1 MNLKF
6 KRNLGYGMRSASL
19 IALVLVAVLLLNAGM
34 TVLCRRFLLYSDMT
48 GDKLYTITDVTIDR
62 LAETFDKVNEERRQ
76 SGEEDVSVD
85 IIFCADP
92 DMIVANEQMRYVYY
106 TALNM
111 QKAFPDTI
119 RVSTVNVWENPS
131 AVDAYRT
138 NSYSSIYQSNI
149 IIASGSEFRVT
160 GIKNYYIYSDT
171 TDSEPWAYNGEKKLV
186 QNITNVT
193 KAEAPICA
201 ITYNHGEPFDPNAS
215 REDQQ
220 YSELLHVIENAGYDI
235 QFLNLETEEIPED
248 CRLIITFDPQTDF
261 KPASQSASGKS
272 ELTKID
278 AFLAQSHSFMVFVDA
293 DTPRLMN
300 LEEILEEW
308 GISFDRYTEEGNDK
322 NILGN
327 YQINSSASI
336 DAAGASV
343 VGVYEKDGVGASVT
357 ENMRDLG
364 GSPKVVFGNAM
375 SISYSDRY
383 ETHFVLADETYGT
396 GAYSYGSYYRN
407 NHPRDIFDIFRANDT
422 SVAYA
427 LKDGERILD
436 EEGQPLKVDTRGDYK
451 LMTLSMENRTFSE
464 GKGYTT
470 VDQVSYVCAVGSTEF
485 ASNAILGSNA
495 YGNTDLLLETLRAIG
510 KEMEPIGIEFKP
522 MYTSEMTQESPDTG
536 ELYFTQTG
544 LIAWTVVLMALPA
557 VGFALVGIVLLVK
570 RRMRT

>member
-6 KRNLGYGMRSASL
+6 KRTLGYGARSAAL

-34 TVLCRRFLLYSDMT
+34 TVLCRKLLLYSDMT
-48 GDKLYTITDVTIDR
+48 GDKLYTITDVTVTR
-62 LAETFDKVNEERRQ
+62 LSETFEKVNSERRA
-76 SGEEDVSVD
+76 SGQEDVSVD

-92 DMIVANEQMRYVYY
+92 DMIVANEQMRYIYY

-111 QKAFPDTI
+111 QKAFPETI
-119 RVSTVNVWENPS
+119 RVSAVNVWENPS

-160 GIKNYYIYSDT
+160 GIKNYFVYSDD
-171 TDSEPWAYNGEKKLV
+171 TDSDPWAYNGEKKLV

-193 KAEAPICA
+193 KAEAPICG
-201 ITYNHGEPFDPNAS
+201 ITYNHGEPFSPDAS
-215 REDQQ
+215 HEDQQ
-220 YSELLHVIENAGYDI
+220 YSELLHVIKNAGYDI
-235 QFLNLETEEIPED
+235 QFLNLETEEVPED

-261 KPASQSASGKS
+261 KPASASASGVS

-278 AFLAQSHSFMVFVDA
+278 AYLAESNSFMVFVDA

-343 VGVYEKDGVGASVT
+343 VGVYESEGVGGSIT
-357 ENMRDLG
+357 ESMRDLG

-383 ETHFVLADETYGT
+383 ETSFVLADEDYGT
-396 GAYSYGSYYRN
+396 GAFSFGSYYRN
-407 NHPRDIFDIFRANDT
+407 NHARDIFDVFRANDT
-422 SVAYA
+422 AVAYA
-427 LKDGERILD
+427 LKNGEKLLD
-436 EEGQPLKVDTRGDYK
+436 AEGKPLKVDTRGNYK
-451 LMTLSMENRTFSE
+451 LMTLTKENRTFNE

-470 VDQVSYVCAVGSTEF
+470 VDRVSYVCAVGSTEF

-495 YGNTDLLLETLRAIG
+495 YGNTDLLLETLRTIG
-510 KEMEPIGIEFKP
+510 REMEPIGIEFKP
-522 MYTSEMTQESPDTG
+522 LYSSEMTQESPETG
-536 ELYFTQTG
+536 ELYYTQKG
-544 LIAWTVVLMALPA
+544 LIAWTVVLALIPA
-557 VGFALVGIVLLVK
+557 VGFVLTGVVLLVK
-570 RRMRT
+570 RKMRT

>member
-1 MNLKF
+1 MNLKV
-6 KRNLGYGMRSASL
+6 KRAFGLGVRSASL
-19 IALVLVAVLLLNAGM
+19 VALVLVAVLLLNAGM
-34 TVLCRRFLLYSDMT
+34 TVLCRKFLWYSDMT
-48 GDKLYTITDVTIDR
+48 ADELYTITDVTVER
-62 LAETFDKVNEERRQ
+62 LEETFDKVNAERRE

-92 DMIVANEQMRYVYY
+92 DMLVGNEQYRYVYY

-149 IIASGSEFRVT
+149 IIASGTEFRVT
-160 GIKNYYIYSDT
+160 NIKSYYVYSDT
-171 TDSEPWAYNGEKKLV
+171 TDGEPWAYNGEKKLV

-193 KAEAPICA
+193 KAEAPVCA
-201 ITYNHGEPFDPNAS
+201 ITYNHGEPFSPDLS

-220 YSELLHVIENAGYDI
+220 YSELLHVIENAGYEI

-293 DTPRLMN
+293 DTPKLLN

-343 VGVYEKDGVGASVT
+343 VGVYEQDGLGASIT

-383 ETHFVLADETYGT
+383 ETYFVLADEENGT
-396 GAYSYGSYYRN
+396 GAYSFGSYYRN
-407 NHPRDIFDIFRANDT
+407 NHARDIFDMFRANDT
-422 SVAYA
+422 AVAYA
-427 LKDGERILD
+427 LKDGEKLLD
-436 EEGQPLKVDTRGDYK
+436 DEGQPLKVDTRGNYK
-451 LMTLSMENRTFSE
+451 LMTISMENRTLDE
-464 GKGYTT
+464 GRGYTT
-470 VDQVSYVCAVGSTEF
+470 VDQVSYVCAVSSTEF

-495 YGNTDLLLETLRAIG
+495 YGNTDLLLETLRMIG

-522 MYTSEMTQESPDTG
+522 MYSSEMTQESAETG
-536 ELYFTQTG
+536 ELYYTQKG
-544 LIAWTVVLMALPA
+544 LNAWTVVLAMLPA
-557 VGFALVGIVLLVK
+557 VGFALAGVVVLVK
-570 RRMRT
+570 RRTRT

>member
-1 MNLKF
+1 MNLNY
-6 KRNLGYGMRSASL
+6 KRTLGHGARSASL

-34 TVLCRRFLLYSDMT
+34 TVLFRKMLWYSDMT

-62 LAETFDKVNEERRQ
+62 LSETFEKVNSERRE
-76 SGEEDVSVD
+76 SGQEDVRVE

-92 DMIVANEQMRYVYY
+92 DLLVANEQMRYIYY

-119 RVSTVNVWENPS
+119 RVSSIDVLENPS

-138 NSYSSIYQSNI
+138 NSYSSIYQSSI
-149 IIASGSEFRVT
+149 IIASGTEFRVT
-160 GIKNYYIYSDT
+160 SVKNYYVYGDDT
-171 TDSEPWAYNGEKKLV
+171 NTAPWAYNGEKKLV

-215 REDQQ
+215 REDQK
-220 YSELLHVIENAGYDI
+220 YSEFLHVIENAGYDI

-248 CRLIITFDPQTDF
+248 CRLVITFDPQTDF
-261 KPASQSASGKS
+261 KPASLSASGKS

-278 AFLAQSHSFMVFVDA
+278 AFLAESHSFMVFVDA
-293 DTPRLMN
+293 DTPKLMN

-308 GISFDRYTEEGNDK
+308 GIAFERYTEDGNEK

-343 VGVYEKDGVGASVT
+343 VGSYETDGVGATIT
-357 ENMRDLG
+357 ENLRDYG

-375 SISYSDRY
+375 PISYSDRY
-383 ETHFVLADETYGT
+383 ELAFVMADADYGT
-396 GAYSYGSYYRN
+396 GAFSFGSYYRN
-407 NHPRDIFDIFRANDT
+407 NHARDIFDVFRANET
-422 SVAYA
+422 AVAHVLA
-427 LKDGERILD
+427 NGEKLLGEDGK
-436 EEGQPLKVDTRGDYK
+436 PLVADTRGDYK
-451 LMTLSMENRTFSE
+451 LMTITRENRTFSE
-464 GKGYTT
+464 GRGYTT
-470 VDQVSYVCAVGSTEF
+470 VDQVTYVCAIGSTEF
-485 ASNAILGSNA
+485 ASNGILGSNA

-510 KEMEPIGIEFKP
+510 KEMEPIGIDFKP
-522 MYTSEMTQESPDTG
+522 MYDSTMTQESAETG
-536 ELYFTQTG
+536 ELVFTREG
-544 LIAWTVVLMALPA
+544 LVAWTLVLVALPA
-557 VGFALVGIVLLVK
+557 VGFTLAGVILLVK
-570 RRMRT
+570 RRTRT